1 MKVRDVMSKDVVTVQ
16 PETLVRDIAA
26 LLAKHH
32 IGGVPVVDDKGHL
45 VGLVCQTDLAHR
57 SELGTDTPRPWW
69 KRIFTDSDTLAR
81 DFTKTHGLHAAQI
94 MTRAVVTVAEDTD
107 LGEVAT
113 LLDGNG
119 IDRMPVLTDG
129 KLVGIVS
136 RTDLVEALAS
146 TGATS
151 AANLDDAAL
160 QREIIARMEA
170 QPWATATFLNVTVE
184 NGNVTLTGYV
194 PTQDRR
200 TALNVLIE
208 ATPGVRSVTDQLK
221 IGDPARAGT

>member
-1 MKVRDVMSKDVVTVQ
+1 
-16 PETLVRDIAA
+16 
-26 LLAKHH
+26 
-32 IGGVPVVDDKGHL
+32 
-45 VGLVCQTDLAHR
+45 
-57 SELGTDTPRPWW
+57 
-69 KRIFTDSDTLAR
+69 
-81 DFTKTHGLHAAQI
+81 